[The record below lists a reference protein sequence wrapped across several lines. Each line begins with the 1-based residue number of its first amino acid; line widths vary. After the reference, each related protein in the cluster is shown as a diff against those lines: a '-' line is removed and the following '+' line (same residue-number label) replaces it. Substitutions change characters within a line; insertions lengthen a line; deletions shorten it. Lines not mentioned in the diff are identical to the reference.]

1 MPASI
6 LDWINFACHVR
17 ISLSLFVQADI
28 FGKGSSKDLKT
39 RINIKVEYRNRFVFE
54 TCSLSSNEKSFIIL
68 LQCISILRF
77 NLIAIDRLE
86 RNRILITVKIEEN

>member
-1 MPASI
+1 MTF
-6 LDWINFACHVR
+6 LACHVR

-28 FGKGSSKDLKT
+28 FGKGSSKNLKT

-68 LQCISILRF
+68 LQCISILRLF
-77 NLIAIDRLE
+77 N
-86 RNRILITVKIEEN
+86 

>member
-1 MPASI
+1 MTF
-6 LDWINFACHVR
+6 LACHVR
-17 ISLSLFVQADI
+17 ISLSLFVQVDI
-28 FGKGSSKDLKT
+28 FGKGFSKDLKT

-86 RNRILITVKIEEN
+86 RNRILETVKIEEN